1 MKKLEK
7 ITKAIKT
14 VICCGGLLFFSHH
27 AIAGDLENNNI
38 EITVSGKTSVATP
51 MNGGGS
57 VGWGVFSA
65 SADIG
70 GSTIVNGLE
79 ISCATVFASCGNNN
93 NFQANITGETNVDG
107 TDAVV
112 NGARLISGNA
122 LFD

>member
-1 MKKLEK
+1 MEI
-7 ITKAIKT
+7 ITKAIKV
-14 VICCGGLLFFSHH
+14 VICGMLILSYQ

-38 EITVSGKTSVATP
+38 EITIGGKTSVSTP

-57 VGWGVFSA
+57 VGWGPFSA
-65 SADIG
+65 GADIG

-79 ISCATVFASCGNNN
+79 ISCATVFSACGNDN
-93 NFQANITGETNVDG
+93 NFIVNITGETNVDG

-112 NGARLISGNA
+112 NGARLIAGNA

>member
-1 MKKLEK
+1 VKKLEK
-7 ITKAIKT
+7 ITKVIKV
-14 VICCGGLLFFSHH
+14 VICYCGMLIFSHQ

-38 EITVSGKTSVATP
+38 EITIGGKTSVTTP

-57 VGWGVFSA
+57 VGWGPFSA
-65 SADIG
+65 GANIG

-79 ISCATVFASCGNNN
+79 ISCATVMSACGNNN
-93 NFQANITGETNVDG
+93 NFQINITGETNVNG

-112 NGARLISGNA
+112 NAARLIAGNA